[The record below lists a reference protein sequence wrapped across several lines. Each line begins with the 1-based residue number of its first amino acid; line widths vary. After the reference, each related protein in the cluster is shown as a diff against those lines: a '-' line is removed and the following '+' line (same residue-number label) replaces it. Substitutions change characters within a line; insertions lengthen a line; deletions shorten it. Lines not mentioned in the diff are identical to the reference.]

1 MPRLFSGRSERRSPR
16 LPDGVRI
23 YVIGDVHGRADL
35 LERVFSRIDTD
46 LARRPSIEALHI
58 LLGDYVDRGR
68 SSKQVIDLLIRRGS
82 SHKLICL
89 KGNHESCLI
98 EFLRKPSTLGYWQQ
112 LGGSETL
119 MSYGLAPPIDGQSA
133 GGDELAERFAAALPR
148 SHVKFLSG
156 LKSSFICGDFF
167 FVHAGIRPGIPLSHQ
182 RDEDL
187 LWIRDDFL
195 LCEEDF
201 GKLIVHGHTP
211 VLEPE
216 IRPNR
221 INVDTGAYATGK
233 LTCLILEQDAV
244 FAL

>member
-1 MPRLFSGRSERRSPR
+1 MRRLFSGRSERRSV
-16 LPDGVRI
+16 PDGVRI

-35 LERVFSRIDTD
+35 LDRVFTRIDAD
-46 LARRPSIEALHI
+46 LAWRPGVEVLHI
-58 LLGDYVDRGR
+58 FLGDYVDRGR
-68 SSKQVIDLLIRRGS
+68 SSRQVIEQLIERGS
-82 SHKLICL
+82 SHKVICL
-89 KGNHESCLI
+89 KGNHESCLL
-98 EFLRKPSTLGYWQQ
+98 EFLRDPSTLANWQQ

-133 GGDELAERFAAALPR
+133 GGEELAARFAAALPS
-148 SHVKFLSG
+148 SHVRFLSG
-156 LKSSFICGDFF
+156 LKSSFVYGDFF
-167 FVHAGIRPGIPLSHQ
+167 FVHAGIRPGIPLSQQ

-195 LCEEDF
+195 FCEEDF
-201 GKLIVHGHTP
+201 GKIIVHGHTP
-211 VLEPE
+211 VLEPQ